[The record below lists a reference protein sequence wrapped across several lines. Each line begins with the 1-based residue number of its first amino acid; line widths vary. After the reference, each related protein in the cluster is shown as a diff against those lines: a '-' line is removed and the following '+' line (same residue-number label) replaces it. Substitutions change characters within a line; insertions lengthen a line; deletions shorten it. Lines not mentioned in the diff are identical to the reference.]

1 VEDSP
6 EVQDRVPPLPDEQI
20 RAQKLEALAR
30 LAPGI
35 THELSNPLAAIV
47 GFGELLRTDP
57 RLPDDMRRQA
67 ELLATETATTQ
78 AIIQTLLEFL
88 RARPAE
94 RHPTSI
100 RTLVDAVLL
109 LHAYRLASGPIDV
122 VVDVAD
128 AVPAVA
134 LDRSGMQLVLV
145 NLMQEA
151 VDALSSRGR
160 PGRLEILAVP
170 AGASVRVTL
179 VHDAGAVPDSP
190 ERERAWGVSSAI
202 VADHGGTLVRTVE
215 GSALTLPVAAVDAIE
230 SAPAPAPAQTP
241 SATVPG
247 SPIRVLVLDDE
258 RSIGMLLDRWLRA
271 SGYDPT
277 IATSGAEAI
286 ELVRENGFDLVLCDH
301 RMVGMAGTEVFD
313 EIVALRPDLERR
325 FVFMSGDVLNPELS
339 AFVARRGVGL
349 LAKPFDLDTVRQTLD
364 RVLARDPQP

>member
-1 VEDSP
+1 V
-6 EVQDRVPPLPDEQI
+6 I
-20 RAQKLEALAR
+20 RAQKLEALEQ

-78 AIIQTLLEFL
+78 AIIQTLLEFI

-94 RHPTSI
+94 RYPTPI
-100 RTLVDAVLL
+100 RPLVDAVLL
-109 LHAYRLASGPIDV
+109 LHAYRLASGPIEV

-128 AVPAVA
+128 SVPAVP
-134 LDRSGMQLVLV
+134 LDRAGIQLVLV
-145 NLMQEA
+145 NLVQEA
-151 VDALSSRGR
+151 VDALSARGG

-170 AGASVRVTL
+170 AAASVRVML
-179 VHDAGAVPDSP
+179 VHDSSSPPSDSP
-190 ERERAWGVSSAI
+190 ERERAWRVSSAI
-202 VADHGGTLVRTVE
+202 VADHGGTLVRTAE
-215 GSALTLPVAAVDAIE
+215 GSAITLPIAVTDATEPAVADAPTPY
-230 SAPAPAPAQTP
+230 APT
-241 SATVPG
+241 PG

-271 SGYDPT
+271 SGYAPT

-286 ELVRENGFDLVLCDH
+286 ELVRDNGFDVVLCDH

-339 AFVARRGVGL
+339 SFVARRGVGL
-349 LAKPFDLDTVRQTLD
+349 LAKPFDLETVRQTLD
-364 RVLARDPQP
+364 RVLSRAP

>member
-1 VEDSP
+1 MEDSP

-20 RAQKLEALAR
+20 RAQKLEAIAR
-30 LAPGI
+30 LAPGL

-47 GFGELLRTDP
+47 GFAELLRTDP

-67 ELLATETATTQ
+67 ELLSTETATTQ
-78 AIIQTLLEFL
+78 AIVQTMLEFL

-100 RTLVDAVLL
+100 RTLLDAVVL
-109 LHAYRLASGPIDV
+109 LHAYRLASGLIDM
-122 VVDVAD
+122 VVDVAES
-128 AVPAVA
+128 VPAVP
-134 LDRSGMQLVLV
+134 LDRGGIQLVLV
-145 NLMQEA
+145 NLVQEA
-151 VDALSSRGR
+151 VDALSARGG
-160 PGRLEILAVP
+160 PGRLEILAMA
-170 AGASVRVTL
+170 AGTTVRVSL
-179 VHDAGAVPDSP
+179 VHDAGAPSSDSP
-190 ERERAWGVSSAI
+190 ERERAWRVSSAI
-202 VADHGGTLVRTVE
+202 VADHGGTLDRTDN
-215 GSALTLPVAAVDAIE
+215 GSALTLPIVGTARAERAALVATPTP
-230 SAPAPAPAQTP
+230 PARET
-241 SATVPG
+241 
-247 SPIRVLVLDDE
+247 PIRVLVLDDE

-271 SGYDPT
+271 SGYVPT

-286 ELVRENGFDLVLCDH
+286 ELAREHEFDVVLCDH

-364 RVLARDPQP
+364 RVLLRAPGPS

>member
-30 LAPGI
+30 LAPGL

-94 RHPTSI
+94 RHPTSL

-128 AVPAVA
+128 TVPAVA
-134 LDRSGMQLVLV
+134 LDRSGIQLVLI
-145 NLMQEA
+145 NLIQEA
-151 VDALSSRGR
+151 VDALSGRGG
-160 PGRLEILAVP
+160 PGRLEVDAVP
-170 AGASVRVTL
+170 AGADIRVTL
-179 VHDAGAVPDSP
+179 VHDAGGLPADSP
-190 ERERAWGVSSAI
+190 ERERAWRVSSAI
-202 VADHGGTLVRTVE
+202 VADHGGTLVRTVD
-215 GSALTLPVAAVDAIE
+215 GSALTLPVAAVEAIE
-230 SAPAPAPAQTP
+230 PAPAAPTP
-241 SATVPG
+241 STSVPR

-286 ELVRENGFDLVLCDH
+286 ELVRENGFDVVLCDH